1 MTRFYSLASHGKPT
15 NNSNIITRI
24 NARMKPICKFMGK
37 TGIDALTRIMG
48 FLLVSMGMQFM
59 INAVKDLLT
68 DPALQV
74 LCNVN

>member
-1 MTRFYSLASHGKPT
+1 
-15 NNSNIITRI
+15 
-24 NARMKPICKFMGK
+24 MKPICKFMGK

-68 DPALQV
+68 DPAFQV